1 MGEREGQ
8 GTAFESLASR
18 SALFVFRHDDIA
30 DDDEAVALASLFQN
44 REELVPAPSRTK
56 KRQTAV
62 AGGSDKVQV
71 MSAVGPM
78 QAAGHNKLMIQAA
91 SYPPLQRTQ
100 GRGTQSS
107 GTGKVKKR
115 VGRAGHP
122 RGALRHGL
130 SRALPGQ
137 HQDQGQKQRAGG
149 GLAHLW
155 RVARLSDNVRVRL
168 STQRVPR
175 PCVLCKGGL

>member
-1 MGEREGQ
+1 
-8 GTAFESLASR
+8 
-18 SALFVFRHDDIA
+18 
-30 DDDEAVALASLFQN
+30 
-44 REELVPAPSRTK
+44 
-56 KRQTAV
+56 
-62 AGGSDKVQV
+62 VQV

-122 RGALRHGL
+122 PLEF
-130 SRALPGQ
+130 Q
-137 HQDQGQKQRAGG
+137 
-149 GLAHLW
+149 
-155 RVARLSDNVRVRL
+155 
-168 STQRVPR
+168 PR
-175 PCVLCKGGL
+175 R